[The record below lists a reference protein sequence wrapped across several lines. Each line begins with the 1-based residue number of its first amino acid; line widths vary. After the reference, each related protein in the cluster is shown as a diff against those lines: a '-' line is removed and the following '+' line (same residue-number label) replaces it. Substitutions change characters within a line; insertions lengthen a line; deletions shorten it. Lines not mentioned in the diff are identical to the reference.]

1 MRQECSRSSLPLQ
14 CENAPSAPVCDP
26 ARWRTV
32 HHTRPTCRRA
42 TIAAKALGSVI
53 LGRRAV
59 TCARQNRQARIFW
72 KSPVRQRKFAAP
84 EDRPSVGF
92 DACRIAAVGA
102 QTRFIPIGL
111 DSVGTRHSLRDSSRI
126 MSEPGNRG
134 QKEEL
139 ARFCTHAAYKA
150 PPMLEPITKINSNMK
165 SPKTTKK
172 VRPCGV
178 LINSWT
184 CCTLC
189 GS

>member
-1 MRQECSRSSLPLQ
+1 MRQECSRSSLTLQ
-14 CENAPSAPVCDP
+14 FENVPSAPVRDP

-126 MSEPGNRG
+126 KSEPATAVRR
-134 QKEEL
+134 KSSR
-139 ARFCTHAAYKA
+139 ASA
-150 PPMLEPITKINSNMK
+150 PTQRTKLRRCWSQSRK
-165 SPKTTKK
+165 STAT
-172 VRPCGV
+172 
-178 LINSWT
+178 
-184 CCTLC
+184 
-189 GS
+189 